1 MTTESSLWS
10 TGLPSQEANILGLDF
25 LSPPLVEECVW
36 LTTAYSRPLHARLHG
51 IELRSVRLP
60 ALL

>member
-1 MTTESSLWS
+1 M
-10 TGLPSQEANILGLDF
+10 LGLDF

-36 LTTAYSRPLHARLHG
+36 LTTASSRPLHAKLHG
-51 IELRSVRLP
+51 IALRSVRLP

>member
-1 MTTESSLWS
+1 M
-10 TGLPSQEANILGLDF
+10 LGLDF

-36 LTTAYSRPLHARLHG
+36 LTTAYSRPLRARLHS
-51 IELRSVRLP
+51 IALRSGRLP